1 MMTTNSDMI
10 VDVVDIRNRI
20 IGCAK
25 RADVMRKGLNFRT
38 VHVILVDQ
46 MGRIVVQILAAHYPR
61 SPGLRGSSVAGYVRS
76 GETYLAAKRKIVAEL
91 NLTTE
96 LKAVAEIKM
105 FDQESIK
112 FVGLFTGT
120 IEQEPKI
127 LSRDIQSIEFL
138 SLSEIKVTLAADPLA
153 FTETFRVIFPAFLK
167 QVEDEG

>member
-1 MMTTNSDMI
+1 MTTNSDMI

-20 IGCAK
+20 IGSAK

-46 MGRIVVQILAAHYPR
+46 MGRMVVQILAAHHPR

-76 GETYLAAKRKIVAEL
+76 GETYLAAAKRKIVAEL

-112 FVGLFTGT
+112 FVGLFP
-120 IEQEPKI
+120 IP
-127 LSRDIQSIEFL
+127 RP
-138 SLSEIKVTLAADPLA
+138 LAASVPTPDAIPYTVWHSTYA
-153 FTETFRVIFPAFLK
+153 SHTTSTSSSSIWYVR
-167 QVEDEG
+167 